1 MAVSTEKRFEVRYTI
16 TVDRPELRDAS
27 FAPVEPGKKLPQ
39 TAYFATQGEAVRFF
53 NTLIAGE
60 GDYSSE
66 HVTSA
71 QVLQK
76 VPGKAA
82 RNIRKWTTRAR
93 TESESMRKLRTL
105 AVGAKRRGA
114 LHTAIYDRD
123 AALGMGEYYNRK
135 RSAAQL
141 DRDIEDATG
150 VKVSR

>member
-1 MAVSTEKRFEVRYTI
+1 MSAEKRFEVRFTL

-27 FAPVEPGKKLPQ
+27 FAPVAPGKKLPQ
-39 TAYFATQGEAVRFF
+39 TSRFATQGEAVRFF
-53 NTLIAGE
+53 DSIVAGAW
-60 GDYSSE
+60 DHPSE

-71 QVLQK
+71 QVLQV

-93 TESESMRKLRTL
+93 KETKSMGQLRTL

-114 LHTAIYDRD
+114 LYTAIYDRD
-123 AALGMGEYYNRK
+123 AALGMGEFYNRK

-141 DRDIEDATG
+141 DRDIEEATG